1 MATPLSTL
9 AAAPAAG
16 EMALL
21 VMLPVDGLVMI
32 IQTSPLRTI
41 VELEDFIVAEFAR
54 VFPDRPALPT
64 PIRIQKCMP
73 LTLVADRRKHQATS
87 DKSDR
92 HSFVELSKT
101 LQVGNAFQ
109 AMEQAPPADVVVDL
123 QDESSS
129 DEKQEEEP
137 KKKLVRRAKPA
148 ASPSSSAA
156 SAPPA
161 TANPPP
167 AELAK
172 EKTTEATPA
181 THKPIRRSFQETLAA
196 AKERIEA
203 EKRAAKQ
210 QAPNLSSTPSA
221 VKSNELPKP
230 ATPDETAPPTDK
242 PVKQSALVAS
252 AEAPE
257 ELGGVSVACK
267 AATGV
272 GGCEPGAE
280 ATEGVRDFI
289 AGDGGI
295 GRLGE
300 DAEEEDGEGGAVEGI
315 VEGSMA
321 ASLPRSRPTM
331 LTPNNQPGV
340 TDMTAQDA
348 FEPHAGKKKRRRM
361 KQMEGLLL
369 LSRLPAD
376 DSAKTRAA
384 LKPKKAH
391 VVLQPQQLQLLY
403 FPSKFKLHDKEKA
416 TIDAWFLAVYTAA
429 TEFARTPIDVQFG
442 DTMRFSAAVTGSMR
456 DEVTDVLEFELSC
469 QAVVSSRHPD
479 EPSIRWKVWRSAAEL
494 QAFDEAIRAV
504 PTVAPQLTAVAFP
517 RERKRDSLFG
527 GLRRKFVQELREQ
540 QFGMYVENIF
550 KCTTLSDDMSVAS
563 TVREFLKFDVF
574 YDVNDCRIDQSM
586 RSNVGDN
593 QEQPENG
600 DPVVH
605 TQAAWI
611 DSNGDTQ
618 HFESSDLCTV
628 PDRVEPISRVESE
641 DNNDVSESPFL
652 RSSSLP
658 DEFFQE
664 EIITTPETDP
674 AAAKRLHKQ
683 ILRLVRELVMEDEDR
698 VRDFQDQTKDYG
710 RDKITGAAY
719 CSFLLGALGAKHC
732 CELIPMMVR
741 LLPDDDKRRELL
753 DARTLYFDVN
763 KNRSFKS
770 IVNTAK
776 EIAAEMLPIQC
787 LEAVFLAAYI
797 TASFSDLDRFPL
809 SFKSQAGNSVHRHIV
824 LAVRHQN
831 KWGAL
836 GLSRSER
843 LMYKELRFSSLS
855 ELTQDFCHGFESV
868 CHSVTKLH
876 VGFPFPHDIHSSEKV
891 EWRVLNVPVDTVEW
905 SIVATHLDAFAK
917 EAADLLAFRRAK
929 GAMPDSFGN
938 RFPLHVAEKEPGKRS
953 PEKRPSFGASAIELP
968 PNGSEPTTPPPAAVK
983 SDSPEKNDSTRSQS
997 CPILVAPD
1005 ELVFKRAL
1013 ANQAQV
1019 LPTNVF
1025 LQNMTASVF
1034 VVDVDDPTGQLEV
1047 PYVNTQIIPPVR
1059 IYE

>member
-1 MATPLSTL
+1 
-9 AAAPAAG
+9 
-16 EMALL
+16 
-21 VMLPVDGLVMI
+21 
-32 IQTSPLRTI
+32 
-41 VELEDFIVAEFAR
+41 
-54 VFPDRPALPT
+54 
-64 PIRIQKCMP
+64 MP
-73 LTLVADRRKHQATS
+73 
-87 DKSDR
+87 
-92 HSFVELSKT
+92 
-101 LQVGNAFQ
+101 
-109 AMEQAPPADVVVDL
+109 
-123 QDESSS
+123 
-129 DEKQEEEP
+129 
-137 KKKLVRRAKPA
+137 
-148 ASPSSSAA
+148 SPSSSTR
-156 SAPPA
+156 
-161 TANPPP
+161 TAV
-167 AELAK
+167 ALE
-172 EKTTEATPA
+172 
-181 THKPIRRSFQETLAA
+181 S
-196 AKERIEA
+196 
-203 EKRAAKQ
+203 
-210 QAPNLSSTPSA
+210 
-221 VKSNELPKP
+221 V
-230 ATPDETAPPTDK
+230 
-242 PVKQSALVAS
+242 LVAS

-257 ELGGVSVACK
+257 ELGGVSCK

-479 EPSIRWKVWRSAAEL
+479 EP
-494 QAFDEAIRAV
+494 
-504 PTVAPQLTAVAFP
+504 T
-517 RERKRDSLFG
+517 
-527 GLRRKFVQELREQ
+527 
-540 QFGMYVENIF
+540 
-550 KCTTLSDDMSVAS
+550 S

-593 QEQPENG
+593 QEQLENG

-618 HFESSDLCTV
+618 HFEPSDLCTV

-905 SIVATHLDAFAK
+905 SIVATHLDAYAK
-917 EAADLLAFRRAK
+917 EATDLLAFRRAK

-983 SDSPEKNDSTRSQS
+983 SDSPEKNDSTRSPS

-1013 ANQAQV
+1013 ANQSQV

-1047 PYVNTQIIPPVR
+1047 PYVNTQIVPPVR